1 MMIHCIPMSGLIENP
16 KLYSSVQVSLIDEAS
31 GFVQEALYD
40 EAACY
45 AQDIAQAMEDLRTE
59 KYPTNDLMR
68 YFVLPDKRMEA
79 AIKEKVL
86 SAHPTVQTK
95 GPILYAVLELDMVKD
110 LTVDEFRSF
119 TNQIAHQYE
128 DGWGEQL
135 EFHDIKAKNSDVI
148 CIRLYYDGVKFFT
161 GNAFEQHIKRAK
173 IRQSL
178 KHTPER

>member
-1 MMIHCIPMSGLIENP
+1 MKIHCIPMSGLIENP
-16 KLYSSVQVSLIDEAS
+16 KLYSTVEVCLIDEAS
-31 GFVQEALYD
+31 GLVEEALYS

-45 AQDIAQAMEDLRTE
+45 AQDIAQTMKDLRTE
-59 KYPTNDLMR
+59 KYPTNDLMQ
-68 YFVLPDKRMEA
+68 YFILPDKRLEA
-79 AIKEKVL
+79 TIKEKVL

-110 LTVDEFRSF
+110 LTVDEFQAF

-128 DGWGEQL
+128 DGWGELL
-135 EFHDIKAKNSDVI
+135 EFHDIKTQNSDVI

-173 IRQSL
+173 IRQSF